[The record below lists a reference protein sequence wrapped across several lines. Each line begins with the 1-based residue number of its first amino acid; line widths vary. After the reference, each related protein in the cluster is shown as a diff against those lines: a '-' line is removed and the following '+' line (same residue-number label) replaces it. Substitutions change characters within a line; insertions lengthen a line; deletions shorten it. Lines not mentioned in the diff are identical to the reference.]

1 MNIESIMLL
10 RNTAKENIKQFCKKE
25 NEDFDEV
32 WNYILKEVDKFNMLE
47 PIEFY
52 RRVYNESVTYK

>member
-1 MNIESIMLL
+1 MNIESVMLL
-10 RNTAKENIKQFCKKE
+10 RNGAKENIKQFCKKE
-25 NEDFDEV
+25 NEDFNEV

>member
-1 MNIESIMLL
+1 MNIESVMLL
-10 RNTAKENIKQFCKKE
+10 RDTAKENIKQFCKKE